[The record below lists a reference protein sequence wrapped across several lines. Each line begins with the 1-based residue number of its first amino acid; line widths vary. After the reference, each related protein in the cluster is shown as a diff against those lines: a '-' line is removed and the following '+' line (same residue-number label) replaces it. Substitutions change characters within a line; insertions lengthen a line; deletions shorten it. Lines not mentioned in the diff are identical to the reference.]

1 MAVSRTFPLG
11 ARPPFLAG
19 RERRAQAAESSGR
32 PTRQRRTRPLRALGA
47 PTITG
52 TPTIGEV
59 LTSTTFGS
67 WSGDL
72 PISFARQWLRDGVPI
87 SGATSDSILL
97 SGADFGANITCRIT
111 ATNPLGSVAVE
122 SNALGPIAAVL
133 PSNVV
138 APVVSGTPTEDETL
152 SCTTGSWS
160 GTTPITFSFQ
170 WRRDGSPIGGATTTT
185 YVLQAADVGAMVD
198 CVVTASNVG
207 GTADQDS
214 NDVGPIA
221 SSGGTAPTITTPPAV
236 SWDIE
241 IGSGPLLDDPVYTGD
256 TGTITWTLYRD
267 GVADGTIVG
276 VSKATAETY
285 TAVAADIGPTIHFQA
300 TVTNGSGSDSDVT
313 NTTVFDDA
321 AYLPDTAIWANPVS
335 GHGITTADGG
345 TTADSWA
352 SGWGGVACTLAAPA
366 ATHRPA
372 YATDGVGSRP
382 TLTFDGIDNFLRG
395 TFTKGSAF
403 SDHEI
408 GIVGE
413 RVSFGT
419 LGDIWFGYWRANSP
433 RFYIN
438 DQDASRW
445 RFTSAGA
452 ANVTPSSTYDPDGI
466 VAHYSGDG
474 VTGTISARVAGAAV
488 ATAAGSP
495 TSVEDGQ
502 RVIMGASQTS
512 EVGPYGTV
520 AAHVKVHAA
529 HCGPAL
535 SADQR
540 THLRALLTYLTGVA
554 C

>member
-32 PTRQRRTRPLRALGA
+32 PTRQPRTRPPRALSA

-52 TPTIGEV
+52 TATIGEV
-59 LTSTTFGS
+59 LTATLGS
-67 WSGDL
+67 WSGTL
-72 PISFARQWLRDGVPI
+72 PMSYAYQWLRDDEEVE
-87 SGATSDSILL
+87 GATSDSYLVSVDDYGGRL
-97 SGADFGANITCRIT
+97 RVRIT
-111 ATNPLGSVAVE
+111 ATNALGSVVAQSEE
-122 SNALGPIAAVL
+122 SAEVDAVL
-133 PSNVV
+133 PSNVTPPAV
-138 APVVSGTPTEDETL
+138 TGTPTQGQTL
-152 SCTTGSWS
+152 VCSTGSWS
-160 GTTPITFSFQ
+160 GTAPFTYTYQ
-170 WRRDGSPIGGATTTT
+170 WRRNGSPILGATSNN
-185 YVLQAADVGAMVD
+185 YLLQAGDVGATID
-198 CVVTASNVG
+198 CVVTAENLV
-207 GTADQDS
+207 GTASEDS

-256 TGTITWTLYRD
+256 AGTITWTLYRD

-276 VSKATAETY
+276 VSKATAEAY
-285 TAVAADIGPTIHFQA
+285 TAVAADIGPTIHFEA

-345 TTADSWA
+345 TTGDSWA

-366 ATHRPA
+366 TTHRPA

-403 SDHEI
+403 DNHEI

-520 AAHVKVHAA
+520 AAHVKLHAA
-529 HCGPAL
+529 HIGPAL
-535 SADQR
+535 TADQR